1 MSFEM
6 LPGLHDIVHRW
17 VVKKDTS
24 LMPQRLSEEDIN
36 ALAKASIETLK
47 QRALGDLTLEWGSL
61 QELTSSWIVQRERG
75 QIPFSLTTEEFRS
88 FIKLALEGFLT
99 PVRIPLESQDISETI
114 LETRPEAEAL
124 DVDAFRFAREHLA
137 RCL

>member
-24 LMPQRLSEEDIN
+24 LMPQRLNEEDVE
-36 ALAKASIETLK
+36 ALAKATIETLK
-47 QRALGDLTLEWGSL
+47 QRAVGEPVSEWGAL
-61 QELTSSWIVQRERG
+61 QALTAKWIVQRERG
-75 QIPFSLTTEEFRS
+75 QMPFALTTSDFENFVR
-88 FIKLALEGFLT
+88 LALEGFLM
-99 PVRIPLESQDISETI
+99 PVEVPVEQQDASQIV
-114 LETRPEAEAL
+114 PEELQKTAAP
-124 DVDAFRFAREHLA
+124 DADAFRFAREHLA